1 MEHITQQ
8 PPAQWRHPPTYVYHT
23 IMALPCYQMRFL
35 LLMDGDGGVVGA
47 GGDDGAGVGGVHVW
61 CIVAVS
67 VCCAIWFLIT
77 WACV

>member
-1 MEHITQQ
+1 
-8 PPAQWRHPPTYVYHT
+8 
-23 IMALPCYQMRFL
+23 MRFL
-35 LLMDGDGGVVGA
+35 LLMDGDGGVVGD
-47 GGDDGAGVGGVHVW
+47 GGEADVGVGGVHVW